1 MIYVIYVQSGREHD
15 VVATLRDKNINA
27 YAPAHDLLERKGGV
41 WRMVRRM
48 IFPTYVFVNSEGI
61 TDELYYTVKNT
72 VGVLRFLGRPP
83 TPLPWGRC
91 YPESLPAFPAG
102 NSPTAP
108 AARRAGVRRPAAALP
123 VLPAAGCPAG
133 SEACAAAALYTF

>member
-15 VVATLRDKNINA
+15 VVAALRDKNINA

-61 TDELYYTVKNT
+61 TDELYYTVKKYCRRIEIFWADRP
-72 VGVLRFLGRPP
+72 LRCR
-83 TPLPWGRC
+83 
-91 YPESLPAFPAG
+91 
-102 NSPTAP
+102 
-108 AARRAGVRRPAAALP
+108 
-123 VLPAAGCPAG
+123 
-133 SEACAAAALYTF
+133 

>member
-83 TPLPWGRC
+83 TPLPMSE
-91 YPESLPAFPAG
+91 ESDFG
-102 NSPTAP
+102 
-108 AARRAGVRRPAAALP
+108 
-123 VLPAAGCPAG
+123 
-133 SEACAAAALYTF
+133 

>member
-61 TDELYYTVKNT
+61 TY
-72 VGVLRFLGRPP
+72 RQ
-83 TPLPWGRC
+83 PWLHKQRKGDYHR
-91 YPESLPAFPAG
+91 G
-102 NSPTAP
+102 TAQ
-108 AARRAGVRRPAAALP
+108 RQRTLH
-123 VLPAAGCPAG
+123 C
-133 SEACAAAALYTF
+133 

>member
-48 IFPTYVFVNSEGI
+48 IFPTYVLLHREKYCRRIEIFGQTAHSAA
-61 TDELYYTVKNT
+61 DE
-72 VGVLRFLGRPP
+72 R
-83 TPLPWGRC
+83 
-91 YPESLPAFPAG
+91 
-102 NSPTAP
+102 
-108 AARRAGVRRPAAALP
+108 
-123 VLPAAGCPAG
+123 G
-133 SEACAAAALYTF
+133 SQTSVDT

>member
-83 TPLPWGRC
+83 TWLHKQRKGDYHR
-91 YPESLPAFPAG
+91 G
-102 NSPTAP
+102 TAQ
-108 AARRAGVRRPAAALP
+108 RQRTLH
-123 VLPAAGCPAG
+123 C
-133 SEACAAAALYTF
+133 

>member
-48 IFPTYVFVNSEGI
+48 IFPTY
-61 TDELYYTVKNT
+61 
-72 VGVLRFLGRPP
+72 RQ
-83 TPLPWGRC
+83 PWLHKQRKGDYHR
-91 YPESLPAFPAG
+91 G
-102 NSPTAP
+102 TAQ
-108 AARRAGVRRPAAALP
+108 RQRTLH
-123 VLPAAGCPAG
+123 C
-133 SEACAAAALYTF
+133 

>member
-15 VVATLRDKNINA
+15 VVAALRDKNINA

-83 TPLPWGRC
+83 TPLPMSEEVRLRWILDVENLTVSRG
-91 YPESLPAFPAG
+91 YINSGKVTITEGLLKGLSLIHI
-102 NSPTAP
+102 SEPT
-108 AARRAGVRRPAAALP
+108 RR
-123 VLPAAGCPAG
+123 
-133 SEACAAAALYTF
+133 S